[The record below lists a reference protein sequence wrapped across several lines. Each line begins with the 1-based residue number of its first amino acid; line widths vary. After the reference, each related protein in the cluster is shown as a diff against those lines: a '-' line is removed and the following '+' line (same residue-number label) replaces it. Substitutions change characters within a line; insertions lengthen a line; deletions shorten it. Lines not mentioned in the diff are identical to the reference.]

1 MSKLGD
7 KIIKAISNKGK
18 NLEGEMSFFDHL
30 ETLRWH
36 LIRSA
41 LAIVLFAIFAF
52 IFYNNI
58 FDGIVMAPAHNDF
71 WTYRMMCDFGH
82 WIHGI
87 IPWFKA
93 EDFCVQ
99 KIVVN
104 LINTELAGQFTLQIN
119 SSIMIGLT
127 LGIPYILFELWKFI
141 KPALH
146 EKERK
151 SARGFVFYS
160 SILFAL
166 GVMFGYYVV
175 TPLAVKFL
183 ASYTVSAAIQ
193 NLFSIDSY
201 ISTVTTLTLAS
212 GVAFQLPIVVAILA
226 NLGILTPKFMRDK
239 RRYAIVII
247 LILAAFITPTPDALT
262 MLVVAMP
269 LLLLYELS
277 IRVAAIAEKR
287 RNKRNADIMVS

>member
-1 MSKLGD
+1 MSRIGD
-7 KIIKAISNKGK
+7 KIIGAISNKGK

-41 LAIVLFAIFAF
+41 LAIVLIAIIAFAF
-52 IFYNNI
+52 YHEIW
-58 FDGIVMAPAHNDF
+58 DGIVMAPAHPEF
-71 WTYRMMCDFGH
+71 WTYRMMGKLGDFLH
-82 WIHGI
+82 SV
-87 IPWFKA
+87 IPWIGA
-93 EDFCVQ
+93 EGFHVGDI
-99 KIVVN
+99 K
-104 LINTELAGQFTLQIN
+104 LSLLNTELAGQFTLQIN

-127 LGIPYILFELWKFI
+127 LGIPYVLYELWRFI

-160 SILFAL
+160 SLLFAL

-183 ASYTVSAAIQ
+183 AGYKVSDSIQ

-201 ISTVTTLTLAS
+201 VSTVTTLTLAS
-212 GVAFQLPIVVAILA
+212 GVAFQLPILVGILA

-239 RRYAIVII
+239 RRYAIVLI

-262 MLVVAMP
+262 MLVVAAP

-277 IRVAAIAEKR
+277 IRVAVVAQKR
-287 RNKRNADIMVS
+287 RNRRNADIMVQ

>member
-18 NLEGEMSFFDHL
+18 NLEGGMSFFDHL

-52 IFYNNI
+52 IFYNDI
-58 FDGIVMAPAHNDF
+58 FDGIVMAPAHNTF

-212 GVAFQLPIVVAILA
+212 GVAFQLPIVV
-226 NLGILTPKFMRDK
+226 
-239 RRYAIVII
+239 
-247 LILAAFITPTPDALT
+247 
-262 MLVVAMP
+262 
-269 LLLLYELS
+269 
-277 IRVAAIAEKR
+277 
-287 RNKRNADIMVS
+287 